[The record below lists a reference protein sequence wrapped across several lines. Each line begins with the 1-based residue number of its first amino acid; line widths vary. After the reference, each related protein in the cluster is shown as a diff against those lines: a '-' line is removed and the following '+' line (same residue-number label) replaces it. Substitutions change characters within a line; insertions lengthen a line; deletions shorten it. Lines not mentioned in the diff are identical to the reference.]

1 MSMAD
6 RGARLLRDKIATAFG
21 REVQYTRGTT
31 TVTITVS
38 PAAGRSLANPAA
50 ANVLSVRTES
60 TERDYLIP
68 ATEYTRV
75 SLGTPQRGDRITEV
89 IDGVACVFEC
99 APREQEPEW
108 RWSNDERIVYRLH
121 CKQVA

>member
-6 RGARLLRDKIATAFG
+6 RGARFLRDKIAKAFG
-21 REVQYTRGTT
+21 RNVSYTRGGS
-31 TVTITVS
+31 TVTLKAS

-50 ANVLSVRTES
+50 ANVQAVRTEA

-68 ATEYTRV
+68 VTEYAAH
-75 SLGTPQRGDRITEV
+75 SLGVPQRGDRITEV
-89 IDGVACVFEC
+89 IDGVTCVFEC
-99 APREQEPEW
+99 APRDGEPEW
-108 RWSNDERIVYRLH
+108 RWSNDERLVYRLH